1 MVKKY
6 KNNWRKSS
14 KIRNRKYKIRSHKE
28 DETRKTDKIPKNYIY
43 VGIDLNNKKEDQ
55 MYLNDN

>member
-14 KIRNRKYKIRSHKE
+14 KIKNRKYKIKSHKE

-43 VGIDLNNKKEDQ
+43 VGIDLNNKKED
-55 MYLNDN
+55 